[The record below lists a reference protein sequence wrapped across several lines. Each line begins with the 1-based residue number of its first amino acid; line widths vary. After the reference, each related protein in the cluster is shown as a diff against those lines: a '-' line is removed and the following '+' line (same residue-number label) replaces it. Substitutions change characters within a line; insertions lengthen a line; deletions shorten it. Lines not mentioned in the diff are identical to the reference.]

1 MAILNKEEEELTIK
15 KMIALAAAKMLQNRG
30 VRNKKGAIYPFVD
43 DGVLPMSGWL
53 KQQQQQQQHRFR
65 PILRCK

>member
-30 VRNKKGAIYPFVD
+30 VRNKKGQFIPSWTTGFCPCL
-43 DGVLPMSGWL
+43 DG
-53 KQQQQQQQHRFR
+53 
-65 PILRCK
+65 